1 MTEPTTA
8 EICARFRGMYVP
20 AVSDAM
26 YELGMPEP
34 VLPTALRPLFPE
46 QSFVGI
52 AFTVEGVEI
61 VPAVAWDEGKQRIAS
76 YLEVFE
82 KLTPDSVMVSK
93 NTGNLVGHFG
103 ELTGNSAMKHGCV
116 GVVLD
121 GNLRDTAGL
130 REIGLQVFYRDVN
143 PRSGMGRWEMVAY
156 QQPVTIGDVTVH
168 PGDSGH
174 RRLRRRADRAEGRHH
189 RRAGTGR
196 GDRRHRAQCAR
207 RHAAWHEPARRA
219 GQAWPHLNRRV
230 PVQIAHSGL
239 AEEVVV
245 LEWLAADGQQVEA
258 GSPLVVI
265 ESEKTELEIEAPA
278 SGRLEILVPASDI
291 EVAGR
296 YDDRPDPSMIAFP
309 DHAGRLGRAGVMVSL

>member
-61 VPAVAWDEGKQRIAS
+61 VPAVSWDEGKQRIAS

-82 KLTPDSVMVSK
+82 KLTPDSVLVSK

-103 ELTGNSAMKHGCV
+103 ELTGNSAMEHGCV

-121 GNLRDTAGL
+121 GNLRDTGRSARDRSAGL
-130 REIGLQVFYRDVN
+130 L
-143 PRSGMGRWEMVAY
+143 PRRQSTQRHGAL
-156 QQPVTIGDVTVH
+156 GD
-168 PGDSGH
+168 GG
-174 RRLRRRADRAEGRHH
+174 
-189 RRAGTGR
+189 
-196 GDRRHRAQCAR
+196 
-207 RHAAWHEPARRA
+207 
-219 GQAWPHLNRRV
+219 
-230 PVQIAHSGL
+230 
-239 AEEVVV
+239 
-245 LEWLAADGQQVEA
+245 
-258 GSPLVVI
+258 
-265 ESEKTELEIEAPA
+265 
-278 SGRLEILVPASDI
+278 VPAT
-291 EVAGR
+291 GH
-296 YDDRPDPSMIAFP
+296 DR
-309 DHAGRLGRAGVMVSL
+309 